1 MAFDKN
7 LAVNGSVEVNTF
19 SQVVFNNLS
28 QAERDEFYKSILD
41 AIFSKISNDYFLN
54 LGISSGTY
62 YVTVPVRPYNA
73 PFYSVRLRAT
83 SSSNEISIFD
93 IGLSGGDNYFSTKDG
108 KYKYFVIWSS
118 VFTDWG
124 SKFSVLATNI
134 FNYQFTVKPVALPS
148 IPDPV
153 IPDNTYNGFLKDE
166 KLFSSFVSL
175 VDTVLKSLPENIQS
189 FDNSILNV
197 VKTRTKGITLLDYY
211 QAKIPLHETDTY
223 DEGISVYKEMYLRV
237 IAPSGTSVIS
247 RSIKIDWT
255 LIQSMGYGSGILDN
269 GVSIAGNA
277 IIEKRK
283 GPEGKEIETS
293 YIRRAYTIHSNDFDI
308 WSWINQVQKDNN
320 YAPTLITFPDFEQ
333 INNDL
338 SNQGNFFNGKDL
350 QSSLKDRYN
359 FYYNLLKSNQDVLGL
374 SDSQIVTLAN
384 NRANADYFEYYNS
397 KNNATMAQMATINT
411 QIEKD
416 RRNQELS
423 EKKLAEEE
431 KAREQEEKEKEKDK
445 AIEIAKKNDK
455 EIKKKVVEYSSKV
468 SVMFNKYSKVDST
481 SKGLG
486 LPVDISEV
494 TGSKVFS
501 VFISQDTVEPSLLPF
516 N

>member
-1 MAFDKN
+1 MDKRQFCNLGYIELSMSAEAF
-7 LAVNGSVEVNTF
+7 NTF
-19 SQVVFNNLS
+19 SPADRGAWFNSIFQKVLS
-28 QAERDEFYKSILD
+28 S
-41 AIFSKISNDYFLN
+41 ISNPQYFVDLQRGWSYGDTFSFVRLDN
-54 LGISSGTY
+54 LGNGGIEVIVSVKSKEGVSKGNKTLFMLTSDSVISGWDSNINLFCIIWQ
-62 YVTVPVRPYNA
+62 PVWI
-73 PFYSVRLRAT
+73 VRLDQMA
-83 SSSNEISIFD
+83 
-93 IGLSGGDNYFSTKDG
+93 GLSCSG
-108 KYKYFVIWSS
+108 V
-118 VFTDWG
+118 
-124 SKFSVLATNI
+124 
-134 FNYQFTVKPVALPS
+134 VKNASLPS

-153 IPDNTYNGFLKDE
+153 IPDSTYNGFLKDE

-223 DEGISVYKEMYLRV
+223 NEGISVYKEMYLRV

-247 RSIKIDWT
+247 RSIKVDWT

-338 SNQGNFFNGKDL
+338 FNQGDFFNGKDL

-359 FYYNLLKSNQDVLGL
+359 FYYNLLKSNQNVLGL
-374 SDSQIVTLAN
+374 SNSQIVTLAN

-468 SVMFNKYSKVDST
+468 SVMFNKYSKVHST

>member
-1 MAFDKN
+1 MDKKDYLISGFLNVSMPASVFN
-7 LAVNGSVEVNTF
+7 LLSVSDRKAWFLSVLNKAYSSISNPDYFMLLSDFTVGDTF
-19 SQVVFNNLS
+19 SFSFVTNYGYGGLDVVVSL
-28 QAERDEFYKSILD
+28 KSSTGVLKGNCILFRF
-41 AIFSKISNDYFLN
+41 A
-54 LGISSGTY
+54 
-62 YVTVPVRPYNA
+62 
-73 PFYSVRLRAT
+73 
-83 SSSNEISIFD
+83 SSSNINNLYCNVPIFYIIWED
-93 IGLSGGDNYFSTKDG
+93 VWSVSLKLSGIDFSG
-108 KYKYFVIWSS
+108 Y
-118 VFTDWG
+118 
-124 SKFSVLATNI
+124 
-134 FNYQFTVKPVALPS
+134 VKPVPLPP
-148 IPDPV
+148 IPDAV
-153 IPDNTYNGFLKDE
+153 IPDSTYNGFLKDE

-175 VDTVLKSLPENIQS
+175 VDTVLKSLPESIQS
-189 FDNSILNV
+189 FDNSVLNV

-223 DEGISVYKEMYLRV
+223 NEGISVYKEMYLRV

-247 RSIKIDWT
+247 RSIKVDWT

-308 WSWINQVQKDNN
+308 SSWIKQVQKDNN

-359 FYYNLLKSNQDVLGL
+359 FYYNFLKQNQDVLGL

-416 RRNQELS
+416 RREQELS

-431 KAREQEEKEKEKDK
+431 KAREEEEKEKEKDK